1 MPASIYRKGLDLKL
15 QVAGELASDYH
26 SQLIEKVKDAGYRW
40 QAGRVTVHLARE
52 FGFCYGVDRAVGY
65 AYQTRLRFPDR
76 RVFLT
81 DEIIHNPQ
89 VNKRLCEA
97 GVRFLSDPGESMDDL
112 VADDVVIIPAFGVTV
127 ADLERLDQLGCT
139 LVDTTC
145 GSVLNVWRKV
155 QEHARDGFT
164 SVIHGKLHHEETRA
178 TASQAAAVNGGH
190 YVVILDEEQTRLVC
204 DVICGQASRER
215 FMDTFRDA
223 CSPGF
228 DPDRDLQRVGL
239 ANQTT
244 MLMSESVA
252 IGEMIRQA
260 MIACYGAAS
269 LDDHYRAL
277 DTICSATQDRQDAL
291 KQMLDAHRFDLA
303 VVIGGY
309 NSSNTR
315 NLARICA
322 QRLPTYHIA
331 APTCL
336 VSASELR
343 HQPLNA
349 APGAAGAGALPAQ
362 TVTRNWLPQE
372 GDTTIAVTAGASTP
386 DSVVGEVIEKLTLL
400 AQYGVT
406 LATKTGQARPRSCR
420 PEPRQTL
427 EAGGWAQGGRPG

>member
-1 MPASIYRKGLDLKL
+1 MNPPVPASIYRKGLDLKL

-26 SQLIEKVKDAGYRW
+26 SQLVEKVKDAGYRW
-40 QAGRVTVHLARE
+40 QDGRVTVHLARE

-65 AYQTRLRFPDR
+65 AYQTRRRFPDQ

-89 VNKRLCEA
+89 VNNRLRDA
-97 GVRFLSDPGESMDDL
+97 GVRFLSDPGESTADL

-127 ADLERLDQLGCT
+127 AELDRLVRVGCT

-145 GSVLNVWRKV
+145 GSVLNVWKKV
-155 QEHARDGFT
+155 REHARDGFT

-178 TASQAAAVNGGH
+178 TASQAAAVNGGR

-204 DVICGQASRER
+204 DVIRGHATREQ
-215 FMDTFRDA
+215 FMDNFREA

-228 DPDRDLQRVGL
+228 DPDRDLRRVGL

-244 MLMSESVA
+244 MLMSESIA

-260 MIACYGAAS
+260 MIARYGAAALS
-269 LDDHYRAL
+269 DHYRAL
-277 DTICSATQDRQDAL
+277 ETICSATQDRQDAL

-315 NLARICA
+315 NLAKICA
-322 QRLPTYHIA
+322 ERLPTYHIA
-331 APTCL
+331 EPTCL
-336 VSASELR
+336 VSATEVR

-349 APGAAGAGALPAQ
+349 APGAAVAGARPAQ
-362 TVTRNWLPQE
+362 AVARNWLPLD
-372 GDTTIAVTAGASTP
+372 GDATIAVTAGASTP

-400 AQYGVT
+400 A
-406 LATKTGQARPRSCR
+406 RPH
-420 PEPRQTL
+420 
-427 EAGGWAQGGRPG
+427 